1 MCAANM
7 GIIED
12 VNVAILQIAVFGS
25 FLDHGLDR
33 KRHHTNEYW
42 QSRFALHQSVARDR
56 MIKPMAGIMRLGD
69 DGIKGRTKEGCV
81 HFICNLFHPARKH
94 R

>member
-1 MCAANM
+1 MRAADM

-12 VNVAILQIAVFGS
+12 VNIAILQIAVFGS
-25 FLDHGLDR
+25 FLDYGFDR
-33 KRHHTNEYW
+33 KRHHTNKYG

-56 MIKPMAGIMRLGD
+56 MIKPVTGIMRLGD
-69 DGIKGRTKEGCV
+69 NWVKGRTKEGRV

>member
-1 MCAANM
+1 MRAADM

-12 VNVAILQIAVFGS
+12 VNIAILQIAVFGS
-25 FLDHGLDR
+25 FLDYGFDR
-33 KRHHTNEYW
+33 KRHHTNKYR
-42 QSRFALHQSVARDR
+42 QARFALHQSVARDR
-56 MIKPMAGIMRLGD
+56 MIKDVAGIMRLGD
-69 DGIKGRTKEGCV
+69 DWVKGRTKEGCV